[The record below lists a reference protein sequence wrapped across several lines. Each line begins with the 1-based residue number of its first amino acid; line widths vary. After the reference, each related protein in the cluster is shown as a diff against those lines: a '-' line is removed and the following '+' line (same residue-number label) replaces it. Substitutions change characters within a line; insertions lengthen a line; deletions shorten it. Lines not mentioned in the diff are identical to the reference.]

1 MFPCTARFLKIKMK
15 YRTTTKS
22 KTIISGI
29 IMCIATAMLLFGCGN
44 KEEEKV
50 VVVDN
55 TTDNTV
61 YGLVSVTKDDVVLS
75 KAINA
80 TYMQLKEQTVAFN
93 TGGKRVSKVH
103 VHQGDSVKAGDLLVE
118 LSQDNLEE
126 KIDEL
131 EYKIEKNR
139 LQLGYLD
146 KAQGFDEEDAYYGF
160 VYNNSD
166 IDEDDV
172 KEYEKN
178 KASIER
184 NYRYK
189 REDYNDEI
197 EFDTKK
203 LNEYKKELSDSRI
216 YSTMSGTVYTVAEGL
231 EGSMS
236 KKDEVVMTIVDN
248 ASGRFESKEPDYA
261 SYFHEGEPVQLD
273 IVYGSASGS
282 YEVIPY
288 DMASWGDTQQ
298 FEVFS
303 GPDNEGIDVGT
314 SATIRV
320 ILQKK
325 ENVLT
330 LPVGA
335 VYHADGKPYVYMLD
349 ENDFRQITWIE
360 TGLVGDEKVEI
371 TGGLNEG
378 DKVVY

>member
-1 MFPCTARFLKIKMK
+1 MRFIVLDIRKG
-15 YRTTTKS
+15 
-22 KTIISGI
+22 IISGI
-29 IMCIATAMLLFGCGN
+29 LICIATAMLLLGCGN

-50 VVVDN
+50 VVIDN
-55 TTDNTV
+55 TTDSTV
-61 YGLVSVTKDDVVLS
+61 YGLVSVTRGDVVLT

-80 TYMQLKEQTVAFN
+80 TYMQLKEQTVAFS
-93 TGGKRVSKVH
+93 TGGKRVAKVH
-103 VHQGDSVKAGDLLVE
+103 VHQGDSVKPGDLLIE

-146 KAQGFDEEDAYYGF
+146 QAQAFDEEDAYNGF
-160 VYNNSD
+160 VYNTSD
-166 IDEDDV
+166 ISEDDV
-172 KEYEKN
+172 KKYDKN
-178 KASIER
+178 LESISQ

-197 EFDTKK
+197 EFDTRK
-203 LNEYKKELSDSRI
+203 LNEYKKELNDSRI
-216 YSTMSGTVYTVAEGL
+216 YSTMSGTVYTVADGL
-231 EGSMS
+231 EGSTS

-261 SYFHEGEPVQLD
+261 SYFHEGEPVSME
-273 IVYGSASGS
+273 IVYGSAAGS
-282 YEVIPY
+282 YEVVPY
-288 DMASWGDTQQ
+288 EISSWGETQQ
-298 FEVFS
+298 FEVYT

-320 ILQKK
+320 TLDKRQ
-325 ENVLT
+325 NVLT
-330 LPVGA
+330 LPLGA

-360 TGLVGDEKVEI
+360 TGLAGDEKIEI
-371 TGGLNEG
+371 TGGLSEG